1 MAIDNAANWAD
12 FDPAAYGKF
21 AAENY
26 DRLHDDL
33 DSAPAARLLTELAGG
48 GRIVEFGIG
57 TGRLALPL
65 AANGLEIHGI
75 EGSAAMADRLRDK
88 PGGQGIPVQIGD
100 FSTASAGEGFALAFL
115 VINTIY
121 ALPSQQAQ
129 VQCFRNAA
137 QHLHEG
143 GLFLVE
149 AWVPDIGAFRNGTA
163 TRPVRVSD
171 GHIEL
176 EIATIDPA
184 QQTMQ
189 TNKLHVTETGTQLI
203 PANHRYAWPA
213 EMDLMAQIAGMTL
226 AHRWEDWTKT
236 PFTRHS
242 MSHISVW
249 QKT

>member
-1 MAIDNAANWAD
+1 M
-12 FDPAAYGKF
+12 
-21 AAENY
+21 
-26 DRLHDDL
+26 
-33 DSAPAARLLTELAGG
+33 
-48 GRIVEFGIG
+48 
-57 TGRLALPL
+57 
-65 AANGLEIHGI
+65 
-75 EGSAAMADRLRDK
+75 
-88 PGGQGIPVQIGD
+88 
-100 FSTASAGEGFALAFL
+100 
-115 VINTIY
+115 
-121 ALPSQQAQ
+121 
-129 VQCFRNAA
+129 QCFRNAA
-137 QHLHEG
+137 HHLHKG

-149 AWVPDIGAFRNGTA
+149 AWVPDVGAFRNGTA

-189 TNKLHVTETGTQLI
+189 TNKLHITETGTQLI

-213 EMDLMAQIAGMTL
+213 EMDLMAQIAGMRL
-226 AHRWEDWTKT
+226 AHRWEDWAKT